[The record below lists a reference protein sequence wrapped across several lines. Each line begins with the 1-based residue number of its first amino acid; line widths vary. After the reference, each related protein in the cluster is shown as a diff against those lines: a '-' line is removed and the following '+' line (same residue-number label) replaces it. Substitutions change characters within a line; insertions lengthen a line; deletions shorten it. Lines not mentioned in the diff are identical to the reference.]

1 MSIVVLAG
9 GVGAARFLEG
19 LVQVVSPADVTVIVN
34 TGDDMAD
41 FMGLY
46 ISPDLDIVAYTLA
59 GIVNTKRGWG
69 IRGDTFH
76 CLERL
81 KGLGGEAWFALG
93 DRDLGTHLAR
103 TAMLKQGWFLS
114 KVTKVIAQA
123 LGVQCRL
130 LPMTDQWVPTRVST
144 TAGWLHFEEYLVKR
158 GAQDAVKG
166 VMFDGVD
173 KAVPAPGV
181 LEAIRRAKTL
191 VVAPSNPIVSIGP
204 ILAVP
209 GVRRALVEA
218 VAPCVAV
225 SPIVGGRPVK
235 GPADKFM
242 AALGVEVS
250 PLGVAQLYRDFV
262 DVLVVDEQDRSQV
275 VAVEAMGIR
284 TVAEQTLMTSQA
296 RKTALARAVLN
307 AAKTVKPA
315 HR

>member
-1 MSIVVLAG
+1 MSVVVLAG

-19 LVQVVSPADVTVIVN
+19 LVRVVSPADITVIVN

-59 GIVNTKRGWG
+59 GIVNAKQGWG
-69 IRGDTFH
+69 IRGDTFR
-76 CLERL
+76 CLDML
-81 KGLGGEAWFALG
+81 KDLGWETWFALG

-103 TAMLKQGWFLS
+103 TAMLKQGWSLS
-114 KVTKVIAQA
+114 KVTKAIAQA

-144 TAGWLHFEEYLVKR
+144 AAGLLHFEEYLVKR

-166 VMFDGVD
+166 VVFEGVD

-181 LEAIRRAKTL
+181 VEAIRRAKTL
-191 VVAPSNPIVSIGP
+191 VIAPSNPVVSIGP

-218 VAPCVAV
+218 AAPCVAI

-242 AALGVEVS
+242 AAVGVEVS
-250 PLGVAQLYRDFV
+250 PRGVAQLYKDFV
-262 DVLVVDEQDRSQV
+262 DALVVDEQDRSQMD
-275 VAVEAMGIR
+275 AVEALGIR
-284 TVAEQTLMTSQA
+284 AVVEQTLMTSQA
-296 RKTALARAVLN
+296 RKTALARAAIN

>member
-19 LVQVVSPADVTVIVN
+19 LVRVVSPAQVTAIVN

-41 FMGLY
+41 FLGLY

-59 GIVNTKRGWG
+59 GIVDAKRGWG
-69 IRGDTFH
+69 IRGDTFR
-76 CLERL
+76 CLDMLR
-81 KGLGGEAWFALG
+81 GLGLATWFALG

-103 TAMLKQGWFLS
+103 TAMLKQGWSLS
-114 KVTKVIAQA
+114 KVTRVIAEA
-123 LGVQCRL
+123 LGVRCRL

-144 TAGWLHFEEYLVKR
+144 TTGWLHFEEYLVKR
-158 GAQDAVKG
+158 GAQDAIKG
-166 VMFDGVD
+166 VVFEGVD

-181 LEAIRRAKTL
+181 LEAIRRAETL
-191 VVAPSNPIVSIGP
+191 VIAPSNPIVSIGP

-218 VAPCVAV
+218 VAPCVAI

-242 AALGVEVS
+242 AASGVEVS
-250 PLGVAQLYRDFV
+250 PRGVAQLYKDFV
-262 DVLVVDEQDRSQV
+262 DVLVVDEQDRLQV
-275 VAVEAMGIR
+275 VAVEAVGIR
-284 TVAEQTLMTSQA
+284 AVAEQTLMTSQA

>member
-19 LVQVVSPADVTVIVN
+19 LVRVVSPAEITVIVN

-41 FMGLY
+41 FLGLY

-59 GIVNTKRGWG
+59 GIVNRKQGWG
-69 IRGDTFH
+69 IRGDTFR
-76 CLERL
+76 CLDML
-81 KGLGGEAWFALG
+81 KSLGVDTWFRLG
-93 DRDLGTHLAR
+93 DADLGTHVAR
-103 TAMLKQGWFLS
+103 TAMLKQGLSLS
-114 KVTKVIAQA
+114 KATKRIVAA

-166 VMFDGVD
+166 VVYDGVE

-181 LEAIRRAKTL
+181 LEAIKRAKIL
-191 VVAPSNPIVSIGP
+191 VIAPSNPVASIGP

-209 GVRRALVEA
+209 GVRKALVEA
-218 VAPCVAV
+218 AAPCVAV

-250 PLGVAQLYRDFV
+250 ARGVAQLYKDFL
-262 DVLVVDEQDRSQV
+262 DVLVIDGQDRAQV
-275 VAVEAMGIR
+275 AAVEAMGIHA
-284 TVAEQTLMTSQA
+284 VVEQTLMTSLA
-296 RKTALARAVLN
+296 RKTVLARAVLD
-307 AAKTVKPA
+307 AAKSGRPA
-315 HR
+315 CR

>member
-19 LVQVVSPADVTVIVN
+19 LVRVIPPAEVTVIVN

-59 GIVNTKRGWG
+59 GIVNAKRGWG

-81 KGLGGEAWFALG
+81 KGLGGETWFALG

-103 TAMLKQGWFLS
+103 TAMLKQGWSLS
-114 KVTKVIAQA
+114 KVTKAIAQA

-144 TAGWLHFEEYLVKR
+144 RAGWLHFEEYLVKR
-158 GAQDAVKG
+158 GAQDAVEG
-166 VMFDGVD
+166 VVFDGVD

-181 LEAIRRAKTL
+181 LEAIRQAKTL
-191 VVAPSNPIVSIGP
+191 VIAPSNPIVSIGP

-218 VAPCVAV
+218 AAPCVAV

-250 PLGVAQLYRDFV
+250 PRGVAQLYRDFV
-262 DVLVVDEQDRSQV
+262 DVLVVDGRDRSQLA
-275 VAVEAMGIR
+275 AVEALGIR
-284 TVAEQTLMTSQA
+284 AVAEQTLMTSQA

-307 AAKTVKPA
+307 TAGTVKPA

>member
-1 MSIVVLAG
+1 MH
-9 GVGAARFLEG
+9 
-19 LVQVVSPADVTVIVN
+19 VVSPAEVTVVIN

-59 GIVNTKRGWG
+59 GIVNTKQGWG
-69 IRGDTFH
+69 IRGDTFR
-76 CLERL
+76 CLEML
-81 KGLGGEAWFALG
+81 KDLGRETWFALG

-103 TAMLKQGWFLS
+103 TAMLKQGWSLS
-114 KVTKVIAQA
+114 KVTKAIAQA

-144 TAGWLHFEEYLVKR
+144 AAGLLHFQEYLVKR

-166 VMFDGVD
+166 VVFEGVD
-173 KAVPAPGV
+173 KAAPAPGV

-191 VVAPSNPIVSIGP
+191 VIAPSNPVVSIGP

-218 VAPCVAV
+218 AAPCVAI

-250 PLGVAQLYRDFV
+250 PRGVAELYRDFL
-262 DVLVVDEQDRSQV
+262 DVLVVDEQDRAQV
-275 VAVEAMGIR
+275 AAVEAMGIR
-284 TVAEQTLMTSQA
+284 AVTEQTLMTSQA

-307 AAKTVKPA
+307 AAKPTKLA
-315 HR
+315 HH

>member
-1 MSIVVLAG
+1 MSVVVLAG

-19 LVQVVSPADVTVIVN
+19 LVRVVSPADITVIVN

-59 GIVNTKRGWG
+59 GIVNAKQGWG
-69 IRGDTFH
+69 IRGDTFR
-76 CLERL
+76 CLDML
-81 KGLGGEAWFALG
+81 KDLGWETWFALG

-103 TAMLKQGWFLS
+103 TAMLKQGWSLS
-114 KVTKVIAQA
+114 KVTKAIAQA

-144 TAGWLHFEEYLVKR
+144 AAGLLHFEEYLVKR

-166 VMFDGVD
+166 VVFEGVD

-181 LEAIRRAKTL
+181 VEAIRRAKTL
-191 VVAPSNPIVSIGP
+191 VIAPSNPVVSIGP

-218 VAPCVAV
+218 AAPSVAI

-242 AALGVEVS
+242 AAVGVEVS
-250 PLGVAQLYRDFV
+250 PRGVAQLYRDFV
-262 DVLVVDEQDRSQV
+262 DALVVDEQDRSQMD
-275 VAVEAMGIR
+275 AVEALGIR
-284 TVAEQTLMTSQA
+284 AVVEQTLMTSQA
-296 RKTALARAVLN
+296 RKTALARAAIN

>member
-19 LVQVVSPADVTVIVN
+19 LMHVVSPAEVTVVIN

-59 GIVNTKRGWG
+59 GIVNTKQGWG
-69 IRGDTFH
+69 IRGDTFR
-76 CLERL
+76 CLEML
-81 KGLGGEAWFALG
+81 KDLGRETWFALG

-103 TAMLKQGWFLS
+103 TAMLKQGWSLS
-114 KVTKVIAQA
+114 KVTKAIAQA

-144 TAGWLHFEEYLVKR
+144 AAGLLHFQEYLVKR

-166 VMFDGVD
+166 VVFEGVD
-173 KAVPAPGV
+173 KAAPAPGV

-191 VVAPSNPIVSIGP
+191 VIAPSNPVVSIGP

-218 VAPCVAV
+218 AAPCVAI

-250 PLGVAQLYRDFV
+250 PRGVAELYRDFL
-262 DVLVVDEQDRSQV
+262 DVLVVDEQDRAQV
-275 VAVEAMGIR
+275 AAVEAMGIR
-284 TVAEQTLMTSQA
+284 AVTEQTLMTSQA

-307 AAKTVKPA
+307 AAKPTKLA
-315 HR
+315 HH